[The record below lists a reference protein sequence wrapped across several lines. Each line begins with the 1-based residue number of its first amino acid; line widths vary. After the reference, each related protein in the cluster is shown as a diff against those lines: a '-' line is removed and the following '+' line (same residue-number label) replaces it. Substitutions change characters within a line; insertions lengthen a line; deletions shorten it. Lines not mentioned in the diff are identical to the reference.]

1 MKARVRKII
10 ANFVLSSIRN
20 APRHFSN
27 FISLAFLLRFENFWS
42 LSLSLPLSRPP
53 RRPSQLRLSFTNV
66 ARKHVKT
73 LFLAHVPSI
82 RSTRVEPSFAYVCAY
97 VCSKL
102 WISFATR
109 QSRKIPPL
117 PIFRYRPLFSQ
128 ESKEKRNIIRE
139 VKQKFKKILWNSDLS
154 SISNNVKTR

>member
-1 MKARVRKII
+1 MSVRKII

-42 LSLSLPLSRPP
+42 LSLSLFLSPGLLVGHRNCDFLSRTWHANTWKRFSSRTCLPSVRHASNRHLHTYARTFARNYEYLSQPGSREKFPP
-53 RRPSQLRLSFTNV
+53 SL
-66 ARKHVKT
+66 
-73 LFLAHVPSI
+73 LFDIVP
-82 RSTRVEPSFAYVCAY
+82 F
-97 VCSKL
+97 
-102 WISFATR
+102 
-109 QSRKIPPL
+109 
-117 PIFRYRPLFSQ
+117 FSQ
-128 ESKEKRNIIRE
+128 ESREKRNIIRE